1 MQSLTRDEF
10 MSSYIVT
17 SSAERSFQVAIQ
29 AALDIGGVL
38 LSETGISVPREYR
51 EIFPG
56 MAHAEILPVSF
67 ANKLVNM
74 AKFRNVL
81 VHLYVEV
88 DLEQVFYYIQHN
100 LDDFVL
106 YGQYVSNYIRKLD
119 DEARSDE
126 DLY

>member
-1 MQSLTRDEF
+1 

-51 EIFPG
+51 EIFPR
-56 MAHAEILPVSF
+56 MADVEILPVGF
-67 ANKLVNM
+67 ASKLVNM

-81 VHLYVEV
+81 VHLYVEI
-88 DLEQVFYYIQHN
+88 DLEQVYDYIQHN

-106 YGQYVSNYIRKLD
+106 YGQYVSKYVQRLE
-119 DEARSDE
+119 DEARSNE